1 MKRNVITKIIFG
13 IWFSLCSPMFAFESE
28 FLSVKAE
35 GNGSDLILIHGFAS
49 SPEVWSGL
57 VDKIGSEYRLHSVT
71 ITGFAGSKSPTKQP
85 ESYLNT
91 LRDEIARYI
100 EQEKLDSPTL
110 MGHSMGGLLSLL
122 TASRETPRVG
132 KVIVVD
138 ALPFYSLLFNPMATK
153 EMVLPQAE
161 AMEMQLLALAEEQFE
176 QQVRASTA
184 ILTKQDDKKELLLK
198 WSKSS
203 DRKIYASYLKEVM
216 SYDARP
222 DLRGISC
229 PVIVIHAYDEAM
241 RVPQERLHQLYTTA
255 YSKLKRVSIETIPGS
270 FHFIM
275 WDQPEHFILT
285 AKEALEVSLDKAPE
299 I

>member
-1 MKRNVITKIIFG
+1 
-13 IWFSLCSPMFAFESE
+13 MFAFESE
-28 FLSVKAE
+28 SISVKVE

-49 SPEVWSGL
+49 TPDVWSGL
-57 VDKIGSEYRLHSVT
+57 TDKIGSDYRLHL
-71 ITGFAGSKSPTKQP
+71 IKIMGFAGSKAPTKQP
-85 ESYLNT
+85 ESYLKT

-100 EQEKLDSPTL
+100 KEEKLDSPTL
-110 MGHSMGGLLSLL
+110 IGHSMGGLLSLL
-122 TASRETPRVG
+122 TASRETPRIG

-138 ALPFYSLLFNPMATK
+138 ALPFYSLLFNPMATT
-153 EMVLPQAE
+153 EMVLPQVE
-161 AMEMQLLALAEEQFE
+161 AMEKQLLALDEQPFE
-176 QQVRASTA
+176 QQVKASVS

-222 DLRGISC
+222 ELGGVSC

-241 RVPQERLHQLYTTA
+241 RVPQKRLHQLYTTA
-255 YSKLKRVSIETIPGS
+255 YAKLNGVSIKTISGS

-275 WDQPEHFILT
+275 WDQ
-285 AKEALEVSLDKAPE
+285 
-299 I
+299 